1 MYKEYP
7 TELELMMDKQQSI
20 VDLLIELD
28 KLLKLETVEDTH
40 RYYTSADSEDK
51 IFRMKY
57 AEKIYTARRLLG
69 LSLACEPGA
78 LLPCEPVDKFSDLVS
93 KSEECSLKK

>member
-1 MYKEYP
+1 MNKEQ
-7 TELELMMDKQQSI
+7 TI
-20 VDLLIELD
+20 VSLLIELD
-28 KLLKLETVEDTH
+28 RMLKVETHEDANPCF
-40 RYYTSADSEDK
+40 SINEPEDK
-51 IFRMKY
+51 ILRAKY
-57 AEKIYTARRLLG
+57 AGRIYGARRLLG